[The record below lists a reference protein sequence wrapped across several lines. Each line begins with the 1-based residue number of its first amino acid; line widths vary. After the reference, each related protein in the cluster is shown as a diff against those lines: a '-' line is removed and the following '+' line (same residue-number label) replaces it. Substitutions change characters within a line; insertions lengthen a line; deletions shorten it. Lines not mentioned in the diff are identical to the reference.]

1 MLEIEDKNIVYVE
14 ESNGELWRMFK
25 LISEIPFRLW
35 YFNKSARAFWQESNN
50 YSSCVTRI
58 ATKEEEHWMNE
69 MIKADKFIPYEEA
82 MKTFQKQ
89 ENKNFAILL
98 NNQEELDACIKWAE
112 NNGYKEYSVK
122 NTFKDYSPCYFI
134 ANANKNWVCLDRP
147 VNNPIKT
154 LSELSITIE
163 NKPQFEVGKWYTHP
177 KWSPNSYIKFH
188 SIRDYNSV
196 FELERISQ
204 GSYKGKNTNWSISY
218 EHTLEKADMRLV
230 SNFLPEKHPD
240 KQLSIPEYVECVNS
254 WHSVWTTGKI
264 YKTETIQR
272 DFPKT
277 LSLKCNNSEIVHVID
292 WDVTKGNNTG
302 FKLSNKEAYE
312 AQFKNYPLT
321 TEQCISNNDIIE
333 VGDEVEIIRDGCG
346 NCSFNSIGYRFI
358 VEEIAIQSETYLR
371 EFKGKPTGV
380 DISYC
385 KLIKKASQ
393 TTTKYEKKVAEQP
406 KNVPQTTTLLR
417 FEPEDEL
424 LIDTSVRQIKSIK
437 QELIE
442 LN

>member
-69 MIKADKFIPYEEA
+69 MIKDDKFIPYEEA
-82 MKTFQKQ
+82 MKTFQEQ

-112 NNGYKEYSVK
+112 NNGYKEYNRF

-134 ANANKNWVCLDRP
+134 ANTNKNWFCLDRP

-188 SIRDYNSV
+188 YIRDYNSV

-230 SNFLPEKHPD
+230 
-240 KQLSIPEYVECVNS
+240 
-254 WHSVWTTGKI
+254 
-264 YKTETIQR
+264 
-272 DFPKT
+272 
-277 LSLKCNNSEIVHVID
+277 
-292 WDVTKGNNTG
+292 
-302 FKLSNKEAYE
+302 
-312 AQFKNYPLT
+312 
-321 TEQCISNNDIIE
+321 
-333 VGDEVEIIRDGCG
+333 
-346 NCSFNSIGYRFI
+346 
-358 VEEIAIQSETYLR
+358 
-371 EFKGKPTGV
+371 
-380 DISYC
+380 
-385 KLIKKASQ
+385 
-393 TTTKYEKKVAEQP
+393 
-406 KNVPQTTTLLR
+406 
-417 FEPEDEL
+417 
-424 LIDTSVRQIKSIK
+424 
-437 QELIE
+437 
-442 LN
+442 